1 MAPTHPILSNRFSI
15 LGLARS
21 GIAVANYLAGQG
33 VDVLASDA
41 KPLHKLPL
49 DQLAESVEVRGGE
62 NAVREGD
69 VVVISP
75 GIKPDSTVCRM
86 AHEKGLEVISDIEL
100 FYRLCPCPIVAI
112 TGTDGKSTTTA
123 LIGDL
128 LRAAGYSVFVGGNIG
143 HACMNGL
150 AQLTAESVAV
160 LEVSCFQLVHCPTLR
175 PRVAVVTNIAED
187 HVEYHGSM
195 KAYIEAK
202 KSVFANMGEGDLLVL
217 NGSDPEVQNWEAG
230 EKVET
235 QRFGWDEGMNAW
247 SDKRWLYMSEASD
260 EALDLSSV
268 KLPGLHN
275 VENMM
280 AALLAVTGRFAKLE
294 EVLEATRAFAGL
306 EHRMEYV
313 THIGAVAFY
322 NDSKAT
328 NPHAAEAVLNAFEE
342 PFVMLAGGHD
352 KGSDYEELGRLIAAK
367 TKGMVAYGATRERLA
382 AAIPEGHPVR
392 IVEHLSE
399 AVELGFALAGGS
411 GRVILAPATSSFD
424 QFDDYEHR
432 GRVFKDLVITLKRKT
447 T

>member
-21 GIAVANYLAGQG
+21 GIAAANYLGAQG

-41 KPLHKLPL
+41 KPLDKLPL
-49 DQLAESVEVRGGE
+49 DQLADGVQVRGGE

-75 GIKPDSTVCRM
+75 GIKPDSAVCRM
-86 AHEKGLEVISDIEL
+86 AHEKGSEVISDIEL

-123 LIGDL
+123 LIGEL
-128 LRAAGYSVFVGGNIG
+128 LQAAGYPVFVGGNIG

-175 PRVAVVTNIAED
+175 PKVAVVTNIAED

-195 KAYIEAK
+195 RAYIEAK
-202 KSVFANMGEGDLLVL
+202 KSVFANMGKGDLLVL
-217 NGSDPEVQNWEAG
+217 NGSDPEVKNWQASE
-230 EKVET
+230 EVET
-235 QRFGWDEGMNAW
+235 QRFGWEAGMNAW
-247 SDKRWLYMSEASD
+247 SDKQWLYMSKSSD
-260 EALDLSSV
+260 KVLDLAAV
-268 KLPGLHN
+268 KLPGTHN
-275 VENMM
+275 VENLM
-280 AALLAVTGRFAKLE
+280 AALLAVTGRFARRE
-294 EVLEATRAFAGL
+294 QVLEAARSFAGL

-313 THIGAVAFY
+313 TSIGDVAFY

-328 NPHAAEAVLNAFEE
+328 NPHAAEAVLNAFDQ

-352 KGSDYEELGRLIAAK
+352 KGADYEELGRLIAAR
-367 TKGMVAYGATRERLA
+367 TKGLVAYGATRERLA

-399 AVELGFALAGGS
+399 AVEAGFALAAGS

-424 QFDDYEHR
+424 QFNDFEHR
-432 GRVFKDLVITLKRKT
+432 GRVFKDLVMTLKRKKT
-447 T
+447 